1 MDDAWQVFF
10 AAQVGASAALL
21 GLLFVGVSLNLDKIL
36 AGPLLPRRGLLA
48 LLLLLLAVLVVGSVT
63 LVPGLPEAALAAA
76 LLAAGLSLAALG
88 LSVSLGSWRSPATS
102 RLNIA
107 FGFAMSQL
115 AALPYVAA
123 AVVLLAGGTG
133 APGWVAAAM
142 ILSAAKAVADAWVLL
157 VEINR

>member
-48 LLLLLLAVLVVGSVT
+48 LLLLLAVLLVGSVA
-63 LVPGLPEAALAAA
+63 LIPGLPEAALAAA

-88 LSVSLGSWRSPATS
+88 LSVSLGSWRSPATA

-133 APGWVAAAM
+133 APGWIAAAM
-142 ILSAAKAVADAWVLL
+142 ILSTAKAVADAWVLL